1 MKSTLNITKFTDY
14 RTYLIAHAQ
23 EMKKL
28 KPDWSYGVWAKS
40 LKLKSTSSI
49 TKIIQGQRDPGS
61 KIENEF
67 IKYFNFNEKQT
78 NYFKDLIQLQKISG
92 NPRLSLML
100 IEKMGKDFPDAN
112 LKTIDTKKFMAIS
125 NLYYLSLREL
135 LRVKNIKETPEW
147 LAEQFIVK
155 VTPTEIKNAINIML
169 DLGLL
174 IRDKNNHLSIAE
186 GRLETTSDISS
197 EAIKQYHEQML
208 DNAKLALRN
217 TQPEARELTGT
228 TLVMNSKNIKVAKEL
243 IREFRKKFE
252 MLMEDESG
260 DQVYQIQIQLF
271 PITKLNPKEKKHE
284 QLN

>member
-1 MKSTLNITKFTDY
+1 MKTTLDISKFTDY

-28 KPDWSYGVWAKS
+28 KPDWSYGIWAKS

-61 KIENEF
+61 QIENEF
-67 IKYFNFNEKQT
+67 IKYFKFNDKQT
-78 NYFKDLIQLQKISG
+78 SYFKDLIQLQKISG

-112 LKTIDTKKFMAIS
+112 LKTLDTKKFMAIS
-125 NLYYLSLREL
+125 NWYYLSLREL
-135 LRVKNIKETPEW
+135 LRIKNIKEAPEW
-147 LAEQFIVK
+147 LAEQFIFK

-174 IRDKNNHLSIAE
+174 VRDEKKNLCIAE
-186 GRLETTSDISS
+186 GRLETSSDISS

-208 DNAKLALRN
+208 DNAKTALRQ
-217 TQPEARELTGT
+217 THVDERELTGT

-271 PITKLNPKEKKHE
+271 PITQLNPKEKKHE